1 MKTYKEIADE
11 VLRRRDEYETK
22 RRGRINAVKRAGT
35 VAACLVA
42 AAGVSFSVYFIAKSS
57 LDGNAENEDY
67 SEADGVKSNA
77 LSHGASEGYEGVDDG
92 VADGEA
98 TDTDDSAVS
107 DEELYETEGNDD
119 HSAENSANPKESSE
133 SGVSNLYESES
144 DEVTDGDENDG
155 IVDSIVDEID
165 GNVDSNVDGNVSFS
179 YDNSF
184 VYCGGYDE
192 LQEKLY
198 LLSSLYGMAEDAALI
213 PLIDGEPAGL
223 VDSEDAIAIS
233 ISGLFGDGAS
243 ITYRC
248 VDAKTGIGYRILTSE
263 DADAVSDAG
272 FEYTDA
278 VEAEIAL
285 ADRTVTAL
293 IYYTDDEDIAGS
305 GNISVVAAFE
315 YDGYLAAI
323 VFDSENP
330 LTDEFFASLSFKLL
344 SE

>member
-42 AAGVSFSVYFIAKSS
+42 VAGVSFSVYFIAKSS
-57 LDGNAENEDY
+57 IDGNAENEDY
-67 SEADGVKSNA
+67 SESDSVKSSA
-77 LSHGASEGYEGVDDG
+77 LSHGASDGYEGVNDG
-92 VADGEA
+92 VADGETA
-98 TDTDDSAVS
+98 YTDDSAVS
-107 DEELYETEGNDD
+107 DEELYETESDED

-133 SGVSNLYESES
+133 SGVNNSYESAN
-144 DEVTDGDENDG
+144 DNAMDGDENDG
-155 IVDSIVDEID
+155 IVDGIDDGNVD
-165 GNVDSNVDGNVSFS
+165 GNVDSNVSSS
-179 YDNSF
+179 YDDSS

-198 LLSSLYGMAEDAALI
+198 LLSSLYGMTENAALI

-248 VDAKTGIGYRILTSE
+248 VDAKTGIEYTVETSE
-263 DADAVSDAG
+263 NIDYAN
-272 FEYTDA
+272 FEYSELTDMEISLA
-278 VEAEIAL
+278 GYSNCLIAL
-285 ADRTVTAL
+285 
-293 IYYTDDEDIAGS
+293 YYLDDGYI
-305 GNISVVAAFE
+305 VAAFSYYMYSE
-315 YDGYLAAI
+315 YLVAL
-323 VFDSENP
+323 VFEDDTL
-330 LTDEFFASLSFKLL
+330 LTDEFFASLSFTLL

>member
-22 RRGRINAVKRAGT
+22 RRERINAVKRAGT

-42 AAGVSFSVYFIAKSS
+42 AAGVSFSVYFIAKYSI
-57 LDGNAENEDY
+57 DGNAENEDY
-67 SEADGVKSNA
+67 SESDGVKSNA
-77 LSHGASEGYEGVDDG
+77 LSHGAFDGYEGVDDG

-98 TDTDDSAVS
+98 ADTDDSAVS
-107 DEELYETEGNDD
+107 NEELYETEGDED
-119 HSAENSANPKESSE
+119 HSAENSANPKESPE
-133 SGVSNLYESES
+133 SGSSNLYESQS
-144 DEVTDGDENDG
+144 DEVTDGDEND
-155 IVDSIVDEID
+155 SIVD
-165 GNVDSNVDGNVSFS
+165 NFVDNIDGNVSFS

-184 VYCGGYDE
+184 VYCGGYEE

-233 ISGLFGDGAS
+233 ISGLFGNSAS

-263 DADAVSDAG
+263 DADAVSDAV
-272 FEYTDA
+272 FDYTDA

-323 VFDSENP
+323 VIDSENL

>member
-1 MKTYKEIADE
+1 
-11 VLRRRDEYETK
+11 
-22 RRGRINAVKRAGT
+22 
-35 VAACLVA
+35 
-42 AAGVSFSVYFIAKSS
+42 
-57 LDGNAENEDY
+57 
-67 SEADGVKSNA
+67 
-77 LSHGASEGYEGVDDG
+77 
-92 VADGEA
+92 
-98 TDTDDSAVS
+98 
-107 DEELYETEGNDD
+107 
-119 HSAENSANPKESSE
+119 
-133 SGVSNLYESES
+133 
-144 DEVTDGDENDG
+144 
-155 IVDSIVDEID
+155 
-165 GNVDSNVDGNVSFS
+165 
-179 YDNSF
+179 F

-233 ISGLFGDGAS
+233 ISGLFGDEAA
-243 ITYRC
+243 IILQC

-305 GNISVVAAFE
+305 GNISVIAAFE

-323 VFDSENP
+323 VFDSENL

>member
-22 RRGRINAVKRAGT
+22 RRERINAAKRAAT

-42 AAGVSFSVYFIAKSS
+42 VAGVSFSVYFIAKSS
-57 LDGNAENEDY
+57 LGGKSGDEDY
-67 SEADGVKSNA
+67 SEADSVKSSA
-77 LSHGASEGYEGVDDG
+77 PSHGASEGASEGYEGVDDG

-98 TDTDDSAVS
+98 ADTDDSAVS
-107 DEELYETEGNDD
+107 DEELYETENDEN
-119 HSAENSANPKESSE
+119 HSAENSAIPKESSE
-133 SGVSNLYESES
+133 SGVSNLCESQS
-144 DEVTDGDENDG
+144 DEVTDSDENDG
-155 IVDSIVDEID
+155 ID
-165 GNVDSNVDGNVSFS
+165 GNASSS
-179 YDNSF
+179 SDNSF

-233 ISGLFGDGAS
+233 ISGLFGDEAA
-243 ITYRC
+243 IIFQC
-248 VDAKTGIGYRILTSE
+248 ADAETGISYKVLTSE
-263 DADAVSDAG
+263 NADAVSDAG

-293 IYYTDDEDIAGS
+293 IYYTEDEDVAGS

-323 VFDSENP
+323 VFDSETL

>member
-67 SEADGVKSNA
+67 FEADGVKSSA

-133 SGVSNLYESES
+133 SGCSNLYESES

-155 IVDSIVDEID
+155 IVD
-165 GNVDSNVDGNVSFS
+165 GNVSSS

-184 VYCGGYDE
+184 VYCGGYEE

-213 PLIDGEPAGL
+213 PLIDGEPDGL

-323 VFDSENP
+323 AFDSEK
-330 LTDEFFASLSFKLL
+330 LFTDEFFASLSFKLL

>member
-57 LDGNAENEDY
+57 LDGQSGDEDY
-67 SEADGVKSNA
+67 SESDSVKSSA
-77 LSHGASEGYEGVDDG
+77 LSHGAFDGYEGVEDD
-92 VADGEA
+92 VADGETA
-98 TDTDDSAVS
+98 DTDDSAVS
-107 DEELYETEGNDD
+107 DEELYETESDED
-119 HSAENSANPKESSE
+119 HSAENSADPKESSE
-133 SGVSNLYESES
+133 SGVNNLYESQS

-155 IVDSIVDEID
+155 IVDEID
-165 GNVDSNVDGNVSFS
+165 GNVSSS
-179 YDNSF
+179 YDDSF

-198 LLSSLYGMAEDAALI
+198 LLSSLYGMTEDAALI

-233 ISGLFGDGAS
+233 ISGLFGDEAA
-243 ITYRC
+243 IIFQC
-248 VDAKTGIGYRILTSE
+248 VDAKTGIGYKVLTSE
-263 DADAVSDAG
+263 NADAVSDAG

-323 VFDSENP
+323 VIDSENL